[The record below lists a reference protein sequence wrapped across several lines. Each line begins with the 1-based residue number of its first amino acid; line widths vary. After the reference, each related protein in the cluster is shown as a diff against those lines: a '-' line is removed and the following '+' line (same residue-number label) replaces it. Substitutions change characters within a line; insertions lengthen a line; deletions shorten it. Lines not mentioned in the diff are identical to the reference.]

1 MSAVVKMGWFKT
13 FLEKKLG
20 KVFENILE
28 KLPCIQSIQ
37 LVPTEMS
44 LGHTFQVIVQKILRQ
59 NFVECSMNPFD

>member
-1 MSAVVKMGWFKT
+1 MSAVVKMGWFET
-13 FLEKKLG
+13 FLEKM
-20 KVFENILE
+20 FENILE